1 MIADLSRSLRALLN
15 QPGVPPALAAAV
27 VVFDRPSEP
36 FAPTQS
42 TLDLFL
48 YDIRENRDLAPRA
61 SDGVASRVLTCS
73 YLITA
78 WPVGGAELALQEQE
92 LLAAAL
98 LVLTAHPAIPAD
110 LLQGQLVGR
119 PSPQVLMMH
128 PDAAQSTA
136 EFWSSVGNKLR
147 PSLTLT
153 ATLSVPVPPAQ
164 S

>member
-15 QPGVPPALAAAV
+15 QPNVPPALAAAA

-61 SDGVASRVLTCS
+61 TDWVASRILTCS

-78 WPVGGAELALQEQE
+78 WPVGGSELALQEQE

-98 LVLTAHPAIPAD
+98 LVLTAHSAIPAG
-110 LLQGQLVGR
+110 LLQGELAGQ
-119 PSPQVLMMH
+119 PSPHLLLMH
-128 PDAAQSTA
+128 PDAVQSTA
-136 EFWSSVGNKLR
+136 EFWTSLGNKLR

-153 ATLSVPVPPAQ
+153 ATLSVPVSPAL